1 MAADPAPDPAPDA
14 FAGTFAGPA
23 PRRFIDLPGFPR
35 IAWAEAGSGPPLILV
50 HGALVTLD
58 DMWLG
63 PMAAL
68 ARHFRVVAIDRPG
81 HGESGHGRLA
91 DASLWRQADL
101 VLALADALGL
111 ERPVVAGH
119 SFGAAVAIACGLA
132 APERIRGVVAIS
144 PIAFPEP
151 RLEQVLF
158 GPRAVPFVGPPL
170 SRGLAPTDALL
181 LPLLWRAMFLPRT
194 MPEAFAR
201 RFPFDLAG
209 RPDRLVADGANANL
223 LWTDLARSAALYPAC
238 RAPVHILAGSGDI
251 VTNQTLHGRGAALL
265 IPGARLHWLRG
276 EGHMLHHVR
285 QDAVVEAALAVA
297 A

>member
-1 MAADPAPDPAPDA
+1 MAADPAPAPDPFGA
-14 FAGTFAGPA
+14 PA
-23 PRRFIDLPGFPR
+23 PRRVLDLPGFPR
-35 IAWAEAGSGPPLILV
+35 IAYAEAGAGPPLILV

-81 HGESGHGRLA
+81 HGESGHGRPA

-101 VLALADALGL
+101 VLAVADALSL

-119 SFGAAVAIACGLA
+119 SFGGAVALACGLA
-132 APERIRGVVAIS
+132 APERIRGVVAIA

-158 GPRAVPFVGPPL
+158 GPRAVPVVGPPL
-170 SRGLAPTDALL
+170 SRALAPADAVL
-181 LPLLWRAMFLPRT
+181 LPLLWRALFLPRA
-194 MPEAFAR
+194 MPDTFAR
-201 RFPFDLAG
+201 RFPFALAG
-209 RPDRLVADGANANL
+209 RPDRLVADGENANL
-223 LWTDLARSAALYPAC
+223 LWTDLARSAVLYPLC
-238 RAPVHILAGSGDI
+238 RAPVHILSGSGDI

-265 IPGARLHWLRG
+265 IPGARLQWLRG
-276 EGHMLHHVR
+276 EGHMLHHFR
-285 QDAVVEAALAVA
+285 QDAVVEAALAIA